1 MMSPL
6 LGNRDIDGMFSLR
19 DYVCPSFCPNLFL
32 IIYSKIVNTNEI
44 KTSKRKTKEIG
55 IGLNDPEL
63 IEIFNRS
70 DELLVT

>member
-1 MMSPL
+1 M
-6 LGNRDIDGMFSLR
+6 D
-19 DYVCPSFCPNLFL
+19 
-32 IIYSKIVNTNEI
+32 SKIVNTNEI